1 MEQWPCQ
8 KARRVLEDHRQQGS
22 APRRE
27 QRAGQ
32 PVPAGTGQEATTR
45 MSLPFVQVRRWTA
58 TRGAGWGPVVPGVNA
73 ATETPTC
80 GNAGGG

>member
-8 KARRVLEDHRQQGS
+8 KARRVLEDHRQRGS
-22 APRRE
+22 APTESSE
-27 QRAGQ
+27 QGSR
-32 PVPAGTGQEATTR
+32 
-45 MSLPFVQVRRWTA
+45 SLQVQGMRPRPEWLFPLCKSDVE
-58 TRGAGWGPVVPGVNA
+58 AGWGPVVPGVNA